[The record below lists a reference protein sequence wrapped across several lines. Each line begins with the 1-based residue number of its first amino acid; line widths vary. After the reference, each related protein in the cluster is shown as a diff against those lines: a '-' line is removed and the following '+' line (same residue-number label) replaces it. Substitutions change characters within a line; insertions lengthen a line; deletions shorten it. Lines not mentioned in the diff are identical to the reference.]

1 VGIHAALRAA
11 AILIIATGLN
21 EVIAGSVPRYE
32 PLYLYLAAIALIT
45 WLDGAILGA
54 LGAAGA
60 IAFYALLFLPRPMT
74 FSRTLL
80 VPLVAALAVVVVL
93 GIVRGVV
100 RARHRSVPVPAAE
113 VVFPR
118 LVQPLLAAPDN
129 TEVLH
134 ALDALRQEL
143 RERESAAQSLA
154 TAREYADATARD
166 LASVRADR
174 DAAQRELAAA
184 RAERDAA
191 RELAESATRDVA
203 VSNEQAEANAREL
216 AAARAERDAMR
227 SELETT
233 VGELAAARGEAAAK
247 AHHLGEAHTRADV
260 AAQELAALRDQLR
273 AQSTANERELAAARA
288 ERDAT
293 RSELE
298 TTVGELAAARGEA
311 ATNARHLAEA
321 QTRADVTALEIA
333 ALRDQLSAQ
342 STANE
347 RELAAARAERDATRS
362 ELETTVGELA
372 AARGEAAAKA
382 RHLAEAQTRVA
393 VTAQEVTALRDQL
406 GAQSAASE
414 RELAAARAE
423 RDAAVDAIARD
434 LAAAR
439 DVAETHAREAV
450 EVRERADVIAR
461 ELVATREETSSLVA
475 RVTELEL
482 ARSETEESAYHQVAQ
497 ERALRERLE
506 LDAATLR
513 TRIDELEQSL
523 AEVAA
528 AHAEAEA
535 ALRTANADFDTKL
548 STIVAHLAE
557 DHESDLGKAVEER
570 EEARAEIRSL
580 TARLAALQKKY
591 DEEHQRSKR
600 PRVLIVHPDA
610 ELRNNARLSL
620 ERAGYEILGA
630 GDGLEALRTAY
641 AERPDVVIADAI
653 MPKMDGREL
662 CQLLKSQ
669 EKTAHIRVILLTRSD
684 EQPKGDLP
692 PDGVL
697 RKPVPLETLKS
708 TLAALIARTDR

>member
-1 VGIHAALRAA
+1 MGIHAALRAA

-273 AQSTANERELAAARA
+273 
-288 ERDAT
+288 
-293 RSELE
+293 
-298 TTVGELAAARGEA
+298 
-311 ATNARHLAEA
+311 
-321 QTRADVTALEIA
+321 
-333 ALRDQLSAQ
+333 AQ